1 MIGTRVLWHLLCKLC
16 AVHRDVVMMDDLRPG
31 SVVQRTP
38 CNAETGEGYSADI
51 AFTTDG
57 STLHLAL
64 FAVGCFVA
72 LCTDV

>member
-1 MIGTRVLWHLLCKLC
+1 
-16 AVHRDVVMMDDLRPG
+16 MMDDLRPG